1 MAKVYMIGGM
11 KGGTGKSLS
20 TFNLAYSLQKMGRRV
35 LTVDLDP
42 QANLTT
48 CFGVEDADVTI
59 ADLMM

>member
-20 TFNLAYSLQKMGRRV
+20 TFNLAYSLQKMGKRV

-48 CFGVEDADVTI
+48 
-59 ADLMM
+59 